1 MRKIRDV
8 LRYRHTTDLSLE
20 AISRA
25 LDLSKGVVAK
35 YVKLA
40 NAAELGWPLPEAF
53 ADDQA
58 LERALYPNCANT
70 NVPANYGS
78 PPDRSVL
85 RPNAKFV
92 EPDYAAVHQE
102 LKRKGVTLTLLWQEY
117 CQTVGHATD
126 AAPSAATDAATD
138 AATPAPYR
146 YTAFC
151 TRYRDWAHTLKRSMR
166 QIHRAGEKLFID
178 YAGPTV
184 PITDTTTGEVRQ
196 ASIFVAVLGASNYT
210 FACATPGQT
219 QQDWLSA
226 LARALSF
233 IGGVPQLIVPDNAR
247 ALVSKADRYEPE
259 LNRTTQ
265 QFANHYQTVI
275 LPARPRKPQDKAKV
289 EVGVQIVERW
299 ILARL
304 RHRRFFSVAELDC
317 VIAELLPEL
326 NTRAFKKLPG
336 NRMELFQA
344 LDAPALR
351 ALPST
356 AFEFAQWK
364 RARVNIDYH
373 VQFEH
378 HYYSVPCK
386 LVRQEVELRIT
397 RTALEVFA
405 RGQRVAS
412 HALLPTAHYSGTSV
426 GSSSSLGSRS
436 AASSGLKAGYSTVAE
451 HMPAAH
457 RAHAQWTPGKLITW
471 AASIG
476 AATAALVTRL
486 LHDKAHPEQGYRAC
500 LGLMRLA
507 REVGHV
513 RMEAAC
519 TRAMAIGA
527 PRYGSVK
534 SILDRKLDQLCFAG
548 SAVTE
553 SAADV
558 PRVIEQME
566 LTLPEHSNVRGAQ
579 YYH

>member
-40 NAAELGWPLPEAF
+40 AAANLGWPLPEAF

-58 LERALYPNCANT
+58 LERALYPNCAST
-70 NVPANYGS
+70 NANAAANHNELPNRGE
-78 PPDRSVL
+78 L

-92 EPDYAAVHQE
+92 EPDYAALHQE

-117 CQTVGHATD
+117 CQTVGST
-126 AAPSAATDAATD
+126 TD

-151 TRYRDWAHTLKRSMR
+151 TRYRDWANTLKRSMR

-184 PITDTTTGEVRQ
+184 PITDAATGEVRQ

-210 FACATPGQT
+210 FACATTGQT

-226 LARALSF
+226 LSRALSF
-233 IGGVPQLIVPDNAR
+233 IGGAPQLIVPDNAR

-265 QFANHYQTVI
+265 QFAHHYQTVI

-304 RHRRFFSVAELDC
+304 RHRRFFTVTELDC
-317 VIAELLPEL
+317 AIVALLPEL

-336 NRMELFQA
+336 NRMQLFQA

-356 AFEFAQWK
+356 AFEFARWK

-397 RTALEVFA
+397 RTTLEVFA

-412 HALLPTAHYSGTSV
+412 HALLPTAHYSGRQA
-426 GSSSSLGSRS
+426 GSGTHARS
-436 AASSGLKAGYSTVAE
+436 IIKAGYSTVAE

-507 REVGHV
+507 REVGNT

-548 SAVTE
+548 SAVTDAVTE